1 METMGRTGARR
12 PQMNTDRSTVQVNRS
27 AEDPF
32 AAANGTLRFASERK
46 AASRS
51 TAAPSRSTSASRSAS
66 GTTRSTS
73 GTVRRTTSGDSSQ
86 PPKKR
91 KRRKKKNQRLFLIAI
106 CCLLFAVIVLVT
118 AAVLACHGCKGRN
131 DTTPVTEQ
139 PSESAELPPLDTPAP
154 VTGDTVLPAGASIN
168 GVNVGNLTVDAART
182 RVQAALEEQKERA
195 DITVS
200 YESYEPLS
208 LTADTIDL
216 NYSDADLE
224 AALASA
230 ARGDASTV
238 PMTFD
243 GEKLRNALYALNDKI
258 PNHAINAQATVKYKN
273 NKIDGVQYPQPYWD
287 ITEGQNG
294 AKIDFDALEK
304 QITDA
309 LDRGDYTASLTPSVA
324 TSAPEIT
331 ADTLKA
337 QLTLLGTYSTSY
349 YFTGSSSTDA
359 STLENRQGRDHNIM
373 KAIGMMQVVE
383 LKTGQRFSF
392 NKTTGN
398 RTEQKGWALANAVYQ
413 GKGYR
418 KESGGGVCQVS
429 TTIFNAILR
438 AGITDITRYPHSI
451 PSDYVTKNF
460 EDGLGFDATVDWK
473 DNHLDFGFKND
484 TGHTIYMFV
493 YLTKCKDSKR
503 KKAIV
508 VEIYGQKEDGVE
520 YRCRNE
526 IIEKTLWKADESKFE
541 YEYDKTLLETA
552 KRELLN
558 TPHDGYK
565 VKTYVD
571 KYKDGKFVKTV
582 RTEETIYKPVYPK
595 YRVGTGVVTPKP
607 TNTPKPTKTPK
618 PEETDHWG
626 DEP

>member
-1 METMGRTGARR
+1 METMGRAGASRPQTTPYRR
-12 PQMNTDRSTVQVNRS
+12 PAAVNRN

-32 AAANGTLRFASERK
+32 EAANGTLHFASERK
-46 AASRS
+46 TASRSAAAPSRSSAASRS
-51 TAAPSRSTSASRSAS
+51 TGSA
-66 GTTRSTS
+66 GRSTS
-73 GTVRRTTSGDSSQ
+73 GTVRRTTSGGSSR
-86 PPKKR
+86 PTKKR

-106 CCLLFAVIVLVT
+106 CFLLFAIIVLVT
-118 AAVLACHGCKGRN
+118 ATVLACNGCKGKGEAGEA
-131 DTTPVTEQ
+131 TEQ
-139 PSESAELPPLDTPAP
+139 PSGTADLPSLETPVP
-154 VTGDTVLPAGASIN
+154 VTGETVIPAGASIN
-168 GVNVGNLTVDAART
+168 GVNVGNLTVDAAKAKL
-182 RVQAALEEQKERA
+182 VSALDEKKNSV

-200 YESYEPLS
+200 YESYEPLL
-208 LTADTIDL
+208 LTADTIGLGWSEQDL
-216 NYSDADLE
+216 QNALE
-224 AALASA
+224 SA
-230 ARGDASTV
+230 ARGGSATV

-243 GEKLRNALYALNDKI
+243 SEKLRNALYALNDKI
-258 PNHAINAQATVKYKN
+258 PNHAINAQPTVKYKN

-304 QITDA
+304 QVSAAIDA
-309 LDRGDYTASLTPSVA
+309 GDYTASLTPSVT

-331 ADTLKA
+331 ADSLKA
-337 QLTLLGTYSTSY
+337 QLQLLGSYSTSY

-359 STLENRQGRDHNIM
+359 ATLENRQGRDHNIM

-383 LKTGQRFSF
+383 LKPGARFSF
-392 NKTTGN
+392 NKTTGD
-398 RTEQKGWALANAVYQ
+398 RTEKKGWALANAVYQ

-429 TTIFNAILR
+429 TTIFNAVLR
-438 AGITDITRYPHSI
+438 SGITSITRSPHSI
-451 PSDYVTKNF
+451 PSDYVTKEF

-473 DNHLDFGFKND
+473 DNHIDFGFKND

-493 YLTKCKDSKR
+493 YLTKNKDSKR
-503 KKAIV
+503 KKNIN

-526 IIEKTLWKADESKFE
+526 ILETTLWKADESKFE
-541 YEYDKTLLETA
+541 IEYDKTMLATA

-595 YRVGTGVVTPKP
+595 YRVGTAVITPEPTKTPKP
-607 TNTPKPTKTPK
+607 TNTPKP
-618 PEETDHWG
+618 EETDHWE